1 MSAARRSGRFSR
13 TSLGSTLVLL
23 ALVLI
28 VFLYRAI
35 GGGGQPQA
43 TPTLA
48 VVTSAT
54 PSLDWF
60 AVYFTQPLAAGTT
73 TFSGGPDEALAR
85 AIDQAR
91 LSVDIAAYDFDLHSL
106 RDALL
111 AAHQRG
117 VRLRMVTDSDNIDNP
132 EVQALK
138 DAGIPILGDRREALM
153 HNKFVVIDGLE
164 VWGGSMNYTV
174 NDAYKNNNNLI
185 RIRSDRLAQDYT
197 TEFEEMFVADQ
208 FGPKSPA
215 NTPYPQLTVEGTPL
229 EVYYSPE
236 DGVAAHVVELLSN
249 AQHSIFFLAYSFTSD
264 AIAAAMLER
273 AEAGVTV
280 AGVFEETQVA
290 SNAGDEYE
298 RLRQAGLD
306 VRLDGNPRNMHH
318 KVIIIDEQSVIT
330 GSYNFSQSA
339 ERNNDEN
346 LLVIHNPLIASQ
358 FLGEF
363 QRVFNQAK

>member
-1 MSAARRSGRFSR
+1 MTASRRSGRSTR
-13 TSLGSTLVLL
+13 TTLGSAL
-23 ALVLI
+23 AFVALALI
-28 VFLYRAI
+28 VFLYRSLSGA
-35 GGGGQPQA
+35 GQPSA
-43 TPTLA
+43 TPTP
-48 VVTSAT
+48 VVVSSAT

-60 AVYFTQPLAAGTT
+60 AVYFTEPVVAGTT
-73 TFSGGPDEALAR
+73 AFSGGPDEALAQ
-85 AIDQAR
+85 AIDRAR
-91 LSVDIAAYDFDLHSL
+91 LSVDIAAYDFDLRSL

-111 AAHQRG
+111 AAHNRG
-117 VRLRMVTDSDNIDNP
+117 VTVRMVTDSDNIDNP
-132 EVQALK
+132 EVQELK

-153 HNKFVVIDGLE
+153 HNKFVVIDRLE

-185 RIRSDRLAQDYT
+185 RIRSNRLAEDYT
-197 TEFEEMFVADQ
+197 TEFEEMFMADQ

-229 EVYYSPE
+229 EVYFSPD
-236 DGVAAHVVELLSN
+236 DGVAAHVVQLIGK
-249 AQHSIFFLAYSFTSD
+249 AQQSIYFMAYSFTSD
-264 AIAAAMLER
+264 AIGAAMLER
-273 AEAGVTV
+273 AGAGVTV

-290 SNAGDEYE
+290 SNTGDEYD

-318 KVIIIDEQSVIT
+318 KVIIIDEQIVIT

-339 ERNNDEN
+339 EKNNDEN

-358 FLGEF
+358 FLDEF
-363 QRVFNQAK
+363 RKVFSQAK